1 MCIYVCIYIYVLK
14 CVFVSYIY
22 IYVCSNTGSERDS
35 AIYDNPQC
43 IKGSIIPE
51 LIINQQGSWILLED
65 MGDLQ

>member
-1 MCIYVCIYIYVLK
+1 MCIYVCIYICIEMCICIL
-14 CVFVSYIY
+14 Y

-51 LIINQQGSWILLED
+51 LIINQQGS
-65 MGDLQ
+65 